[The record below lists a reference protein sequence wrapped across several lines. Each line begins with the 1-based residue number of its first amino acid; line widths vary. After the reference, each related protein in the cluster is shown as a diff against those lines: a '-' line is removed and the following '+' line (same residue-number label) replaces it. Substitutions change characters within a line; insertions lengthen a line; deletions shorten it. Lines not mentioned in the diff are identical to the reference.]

1 MCAGKS
7 RGSARLNRSKSLV
20 SEARES
26 KLLIGRFPGEHEPRY
41 ELANSRAVL
50 EAVPRYA
57 ADEPGVCR
65 LRMVVGDEVLV
76 GSLFVL
82 THAYSSLGRAPTTS
96 ETIGDVW

>member
-26 KLLIGRFPGEHEPRY
+26 KLLIGRLPGEHEPRY

-50 EAVPRYA
+50 EAVPRSA

-65 LRMVVGDEVLV
+65 LRVVVDGEVVVGRLVVLAPA
-76 GSLFVL
+76 G
-82 THAYSSLGRAPTTS
+82 AEQGRAL
-96 ETIGDVW
+96 ETRDAIEE

>member
-26 KLLIGRFPGEHEPRY
+26 KLLIWRFPGEHEPRY
-41 ELANSRAVL
+41 ELANSRAVF
-50 EAVPRYA
+50 EAVPRSA

-65 LRMVVGDEVLV
+65 LRMVVDDEVLV
-76 GSLFVL
+76 GRLFVL
-82 THAYSSLGRAPTTS
+82 AHAGLEQGRAL
-96 ETIGDVW
+96 ETREAIG